1 MGERAIE
8 SLVHGLVAVG
18 TVIALLHA
26 LPVHAH
32 KDRFRFW
39 ILALAYSVL
48 APTIFWLTVPFRS
61 TQAFRDDWA
70 LVAVS
75 RASLLGWAGFQ
86 PASWLGLALAVAGTM
101 LFLRDLVPFV
111 LDALRARSGRPDE
124 GQASAALASVVDKVA
139 AAYGM
144 ARPRLRV
151 RADRSAMLACRGL
164 VRPTL
169 MVSDGLPDLLSADEL
184 EASIAHEMA
193 HAKARDP
200 LLGWVLMLVRTA
212 FFFNPMVQ
220 LAARAA
226 AIEIEFAADEQ
237 AANHMG
243 QAQPVV
249 QGLRKLAGLAG
260 TDAKASHRS
269 GLRALRMAAI
279 ERRCQTLSARAP
291 GSGVPRATGSLVAA
305 AVGLGVILFL
315 TVV

>member
-8 SLVHGLVAVG
+8 SLVHGLVAIT

-26 LPVHAH
+26 LPVRAH

-39 ILALAYSVL
+39 LLALAYPVL

-61 TQAFRDDWA
+61 SQAFRDDWA

-75 RASLLGWAGFQ
+75 RSSLLGWSGFR
-86 PASWLGLALAVAGTM
+86 PASWLGLALAVAGTV
-101 LFLRDLVPFV
+101 LFLRDLVPFMI
-111 LDALRARSGRPDE
+111 DALRARSGRSRDAQP
-124 GQASAALASVVDKVA
+124 SPALASVVDRVA
-139 AAYGM
+139 ATYGI

-151 RADRSAMLACRGL
+151 RADRSTMLACRGL

-169 MVSDGLPDLLSADEL
+169 VVSAGLPDMLSIDEL

-200 LLGWVLMLVRTA
+200 LLGWVLMLVRTM

-226 AIEIEFAADEQ
+226 AIELEFAADER
-237 AANHMG
+237 AADHMG
-243 QAQPVV
+243 QAQPVI

-260 TDAKASHRS
+260 VDAEAGQRS
-269 GLRALRMAAI
+269 GLRALRLAAI
-279 ERRCQTLSARAP
+279 ARRCQALSVRSHGIRVA
-291 GSGVPRATGSLVAA
+291 RATGSLVAV